1 MDTQLTYRT
10 ALQHHQQGQL
20 AQAEAL
26 YRKVLEASPQHAN
39 ALHYLGVIYHQ
50 NKQHELAIKTITE
63 ALSIEP
69 NNSDFL
75 SNQALAL
82 KAAGRL
88 EDAIKTLQHALSL
101 SPDDLEIVY
110 NLGNAYAKHHQ
121 YEGAATCYRRILQD
135 YPQDEDLKQA
145 LCHALQTLGN
155 EYQKT
160 GQYTKAE
167 SAYQEAIGV
176 ISNNAA
182 LFYNLGNAQR
192 ELGRP
197 ADAAQAYLKAI
208 QLSPSDADTYNNLG
222 NVQREL
228 GDLAAAI
235 TSYQKALDI
244 NPKLY
249 HAKVHL
255 AHQKQHICDWN
266 GLDNEI
272 SEIRDWVKIVPEA
285 QISPFAFLSM
295 PQTTAQ
301 EQKQCANNW
310 LKNRYSSAFKQGKA
324 LAFKHQTKQQ
334 NHHKKL
340 RIGYLSADF
349 RLHPLASLISEL
361 IELHDRSAFEIYA
374 YSYGV
379 NDQTLA
385 RKRLEAAFDHF
396 VDIRALSTADAA
408 RKINQDEI
416 DILVDLTGF
425 TQTSRSQIVA
435 LRPAP
440 INVSWL
446 GFPGTMG
453 NLEGESLFDYILSDG
468 FITPPTEASAY
479 SEKLALLPHTYQP
492 NDTKRPTGKTKTRME
507 YGLPEHGFVFCC
519 FNQTFKILPEVFDCW
534 MRLLKQVPN
543 SILWLL
549 ECNQWAKANLIRE
562 AEARGINK
570 ARLIFAP
577 RVQMTEHMARQ
588 SCADLFLDT
597 LPYNAHTTTS
607 DALWMGLPVLT
618 CAGNTFASRVA
629 GSLLK
634 ADNLE
639 ELITDSLEDYEN
651 KALVLASKPDE
662 LKRIKA
668 KLTKHN
674 SELPLFN
681 TLQFAKDLESRY
693 QEMWESYTKS

>member
-1 MDTQLTYRT
+1 MDIQSTYRT
-10 ALQHHQQGQL
+10 ALLHHQQGQL

-26 YRKVLEASPQHAN
+26 YRKVLEASPKHAN
-39 ALHYLGVIYHQ
+39 TLHYLGVIYHQ
-50 NKQHELAIKTITE
+50 NKQHDLAIKTIAE
-63 ALSIEP
+63 ALFIEP

-88 EDAIKTLQHALSL
+88 EEAIKNLQHALSL
-101 SPDDLEIVY
+101 APDDLEIVY
-110 NLGNAYAKHHQ
+110 NLGNAYAEHHQ
-121 YEGAATCYRRILQD
+121 YEGAATCYRRILHD
-135 YPQDEDLKQA
+135 YPQDEDFKQA
-145 LCHALQTLGN
+145 LCHALQGLGN
-155 EYQKT
+155 EHQQT
-160 GQYTKAE
+160 GQYAKAE
-167 SAYQEAIGV
+167 SAYQEAIRI
-176 ISNNAA
+176 ISNDAA
-182 LFYNLGNAQR
+182 LYYNLGNAQR
-192 ELGRP
+192 ELGKP

-208 QLSPSDADTYNNLG
+208 QHSPKDADAYNNLG

-235 TSYQKALDI
+235 ASYQKALDI

-255 AHQKQHICDWN
+255 VHQKQHICDWN
-266 GLDNEI
+266 NLDKEI
-272 SEIRDWVKIVPEA
+272 SEIRDWVKNVPEA
-285 QISPFAFLSM
+285 QISPFAFLALQ
-295 PQTTAQ
+295 QTTAQ
-301 EQKQCANNW
+301 EQKKCANNW
-310 LKNRYSSAFKQGKA
+310 LRNRYLSAFKQGKE
-324 LAFKHQTKQQ
+324 LAFKYQNNHQG
-334 NHHKKL
+334 HHKKL

-379 NDQTLA
+379 NDKTIE
-385 RKRLEAAFDHF
+385 RKRLEEAFDHF

-408 RKINQDEI
+408 SKINHDEV

-453 NLEGESLFDYILSDG
+453 DLEGVPLFDYILSDA

-492 NDTKRPTGKTKTRME
+492 NDKKRPIAKTKTLIE
-507 YGLPEHGFVFCC
+507 YGLPEDGFVFCC

-534 MRLLKQVPN
+534 MRLLNQVPN
-543 SILWLL
+543 SVLWLL

-562 AEARGINK
+562 AKAMGINK
-570 ARLIFAP
+570 ERLIFAP
-577 RVQMTEHMARQ
+577 RVQMAEHMARQ
-588 SCADLFLDT
+588 RCADLFLDT

-629 GSLLK
+629 ASLLK
-634 ADNLE
+634 AANLE

-651 KALVLASKPDE
+651 KALALASKPDQ
-662 LKRIKA
+662 LHNIKA
-668 KLTKHN
+668 RLTKHN
-674 SELPLFN
+674 AELPLFN

-693 QEMWESYTKS
+693 QDMWDNYTKP

>member
-1 MDTQLTYRT
+1 MDIQSTYRT

-20 AQAEAL
+20 AQAEVL
-26 YRKVLEASPQHAN
+26 YRKVLESSPQHAN

-50 NKQHELAIKTITE
+50 NKQHDLAIKTIAE

-75 SNQALAL
+75 SNQSLAL

-88 EDAIKTLQHALSL
+88 EEAIKTLQHALSL
-101 SPDDLEIVY
+101 APDDLEIVY
-110 NLGNAYAKHHQ
+110 NLGNAYAEHHQ
-121 YEGAATCYRRILQD
+121 YEGAATCYRRIVQD

-145 LCHALQTLGN
+145 LCHSLQALGN
-155 EYQKT
+155 EYQQT
-160 GQYTKAE
+160 GQYAKAE
-167 SAYQEAIGV
+167 SAYQEAIRI
-176 ISNNAA
+176 ISNDAA
-182 LFYNLGNAQR
+182 LYYNLGNAQR
-192 ELGRP
+192 ELGKP

-208 QLSPSDADTYNNLG
+208 QQSPKDADAYNNLG

-228 GDLAAAI
+228 SDLAAAI
-235 TSYQKALDI
+235 ASYKKALDI

-255 AHQKQHICDWN
+255 VHQKQHICDWN
-266 GLDNEI
+266 GLDNDV
-272 SEIRDWVKIVPEA
+272 SEIRDWVKNVPEA

-310 LKNRYSSAFKQGKA
+310 LKNRYSSAFKQSKS

-334 NHHKKL
+334 AQHKKL

-374 YSYGV
+374 YSYGG
-379 NDQTLA
+379 NDQTVE
-385 RKRLEAAFDHF
+385 RKRLQEAFDHF
-396 VDIRALSTADAA
+396 VDIRTLSTADAA

-435 LRPAP
+435 LRPAL

-453 NLEGESLFDYILSDG
+453 DLEGEPLFNYILSDG
-468 FITPPTEASAY
+468 FITPPNEANAY

-492 NDTKRPTGKTKTRME
+492 NDTKRPIGKTMTRTE

-543 SILWLL
+543 SVLWLL
-549 ECNQWAKANLIRE
+549 ECNQWAKANLMRE

-570 ARLIFAP
+570 ERLIFAP
-577 RVQMTEHMARQ
+577 RVPMTEHMARQ
-588 SCADLFLDT
+588 RCADLFLDT
-597 LPYNAHTTTS
+597 LPYNAHTTAS

-618 CAGNTFASRVA
+618 CAGDTFASRVA

-634 ADNLE
+634 ATNLE
-639 ELITDSLEDYEN
+639 ELMTDSLEDYES
-651 KALVLASKPDE
+651 KAFALANSPDE

-668 KLTKHN
+668 QLTKHN
-674 SELPLFN
+674 TGLPLFN
-681 TLQFAKDLESRY
+681 TSLFAKDLECQY
-693 QEMWESYTKS
+693 QSMWKAHTEA

>member
-1 MDTQLTYRT
+1 MDIQSTYRT
-10 ALQHHQQGQL
+10 ALHHHQQGQL

-50 NKQHELAIKTITE
+50 NKQHDLAIKTIAE

-82 KAAGRL
+82 KAAGFL
-88 EDAIKTLQHALSL
+88 DEAIKTLQHALSL
-101 SPDDLEIVY
+101 APDDLEIVY
-110 NLGNAYAKHHQ
+110 NLGNAYAEYHQ
-121 YEGAATCYRRILQD
+121 YEGAATSYRRILQD

-145 LCHALQTLGN
+145 LCHALQALGN
-155 EYQKT
+155 EYQQT
-160 GQYTKAE
+160 GQYAKAE
-167 SAYQEAIGV
+167 SAYQEAIRI
-176 ISNNAA
+176 ISNDAA
-182 LFYNLGNAQR
+182 LYYNLGNAQR
-192 ELGRP
+192 ELGKP

-208 QLSPSDADTYNNLG
+208 QQSPKDDDAYNNLG

-235 TSYQKALDI
+235 ASYQKALDI

-255 AHQKQHICDWN
+255 VHQKQHICDWN
-266 GLDNEI
+266 GLDNEVI
-272 SEIRDWVKIVPEA
+272 EIRDWVKNVPEA

-301 EQKQCANNW
+301 EQKHCANHW
-310 LKNRYSSAFKQGKA
+310 IKNRYSSAFKEGKA
-324 LAFKHQTKQQ
+324 LAFKHQTEQQ
-334 NHHKKL
+334 SLHKKL

-349 RLHPLASLISEL
+349 RLHPLASLITEL

-379 NDQTLA
+379 YDQSA
-385 RKRLEAAFDHF
+385 ERKRLEAAFDHF
-396 VDIRALSTADAA
+396 VDIRVLSTADAA

-425 TQTSRSQIVA
+425 TQTSRTQIVA

-453 NLEGESLFDYILSDG
+453 DLEGEPLFDYILSDG

-492 NDTKRPTGKTKTRME
+492 NDTKRPIGKTKTRIE

-534 MRLLKQVPN
+534 MRLLNQVPN
-543 SILWLL
+543 SVLWLL

-562 AEARGINK
+562 AEARSINK
-570 ARLIFAP
+570 ERLIFAP
-577 RVQMTEHMARQ
+577 RVQMAEHMARQ
-588 SCADLFLDT
+588 ACADLFLDT
-597 LPYNAHTTTS
+597 QPYNAHTTTS

-634 ADNLE
+634 AANLD
-639 ELITDSLEDYEN
+639 ELITYSLNDYEN
-651 KALVLASKPDE
+651 KALTLATNPDD
-662 LKRIKA
+662 LTRIKA
-668 KLTKHN
+668 LLLAHR
-674 SELPLFN
+674 EGLPLFD
-681 TLQFAKDLESRY
+681 TPKFVKDLENLY
-693 QEMWESYTKS
+693 KHIKPAH

>member
-1 MDTQLTYRT
+1 MDINLTYRS

-20 AQAEAL
+20 TQAETL

-50 NKQHELAIKTITE
+50 NKQHDLAIKTIAE

-82 KAAGRL
+82 KADGRL
-88 EDAIKTLQHALSL
+88 EEAIKTLQQALSL
-101 SPDDLEIVY
+101 APDDLEIVY
-110 NLGNAYAKHHQ
+110 NLGNAYAEHHQ
-121 YEGAATCYRRILQD
+121 YEGATTCYRRILQD

-145 LCHALQTLGN
+145 LCHALQALGN
-155 EYQKT
+155 EYQQA
-160 GQYTKAE
+160 GQYTNAE
-167 SAYQEAIGV
+167 SAYHEAIRIIGNEG
-176 ISNNAA
+176 S
-182 LFYNLGNAQR
+182 LYYNLGNAQR
-192 ELGRP
+192 ELGK
-197 ADAAQAYLKAI
+197 AAEAALQYQKAI
-208 QLSPSDADTYNNLG
+208 QLNPSDADAYNNLG

-228 GDLAAAI
+228 GDLASSIA
-235 TSYQKALDI
+235 SYQKALAL
-244 NPKLY
+244 NPHLY

-255 AHQKQHICDWN
+255 VHQKQHICDWKD
-266 GLDNEI
+266 LEKDI
-272 SEIRDWVKIVPEA
+272 SEIRFWVSNRPEA

-295 PQTTAQ
+295 PKTTAQ
-301 EQKQCANNW
+301 EQKQCAKNW
-310 LKNRYSSAFKQGKA
+310 LKNRYKASFEQGVA
-324 LAFKHQTKQQ
+324 LAFTHKTHHQ
-334 NHHKKL
+334 KL

-361 IELHDRSAFEIYA
+361 IERHDRTSFEVYA

-379 NDQTLA
+379 NDQSA
-385 RKRLEAAFDHF
+385 ERKRLEAAFDHF
-396 VDIRALSTADAA
+396 VDIRALSTSDAA

-425 TQTSRSQIVA
+425 TQTSRTQIVA

-453 NLEGESLFDYILSDG
+453 DLEGEPLFDYILSDG
-468 FITPPTEASAY
+468 FITTPTEASAY

-492 NDTKRPTGKTKTRME
+492 NDTKRPIGKTKTRIE
-507 YGLPEHGFVFCC
+507 YGLPAHGFVFCS

-543 SILWLL
+543 SVLWLL

-562 AEARGINK
+562 AEARSIDK

-577 RVQMTEHMARQ
+577 RVQMAEHMARQ
-588 SCADLFLDT
+588 ACADLFLDT
-597 LPYNAHTTTS
+597 QPYNAHTTTS

-629 GSLLK
+629 ASLLK
-634 ADNLE
+634 AANLE
-639 ELITDSLEDYEN
+639 ELITYSLEDYEN
-651 KALVLASKPDE
+651 KALALASKPDE
-662 LKRIKA
+662 QKRIKS
-668 KLTKHN
+668 KLTKLN
-674 SELPLFN
+674 AEVPLFN
-681 TLQFAKDLESRY
+681 TLQFAKDLESLF
-693 QEMWESYTKS
+693 QEMWNHLRT

>member
-1 MDTQLTYRT
+1 MDIQSTYRT

-50 NKQHELAIKTITE
+50 NKKHDLAIKTIAE

-82 KAAGRL
+82 KDAGRL
-88 EDAIKTLQHALSL
+88 QEAIKTLQLALSL
-101 SPDDLEIVY
+101 APDDLEIVY
-110 NLGNAYAKHHQ
+110 NLGNAYAEQHQ

-135 YPQDEDLKQA
+135 YPQDEDLKQL
-145 LCHALQTLGN
+145 LCHALQALGN
-155 EYQKT
+155 EHQQT
-160 GQYTKAE
+160 GQYAKAE
-167 SAYQEAIGV
+167 SAYQEAIRI
-176 ISNNAA
+176 ISNDAA
-182 LFYNLGNAQR
+182 LYYNLGNAQR
-192 ELGRP
+192 ELGKP
-197 ADAAQAYLKAI
+197 ADAAQAYLKAT
-208 QLSPSDADTYNNLG
+208 QLSPNDADAFNNLG
-222 NVQREL
+222 NAQREL

-235 TSYQKALDI
+235 ASYQKALDI

-255 AHQKQHICDWN
+255 VHQKQHVCDWN
-266 GLDNEI
+266 GLDNEV
-272 SEIRDWVKIVPEA
+272 SEIRDWVKNVPEA

-324 LAFKHQTKQQ
+324 LAFKHQTNQQ
-334 NHHKKL
+334 AQHKKL

-349 RLHPLASLISEL
+349 RLHPLVSLISEL

-379 NDQTLA
+379 NDQTLE

-425 TQTSRSQIVA
+425 TQTSRSQIVT

-440 INVSWL
+440 INVNWL

-453 NLEGESLFDYILSDG
+453 DLEGEPLFDYILSDG

-492 NDTKRPTGKTKTRME
+492 NDTKRPIGKTKTHME

-543 SILWLL
+543 SVLWLL

-570 ARLIFAP
+570 ERLIFAP
-577 RVQMTEHMARQ
+577 RVEMAEHMARQ
-588 SCADLFLDT
+588 CCADLFLDT

-618 CAGNTFASRVA
+618 CAGDTFASRVA

-634 ADNLE
+634 AAYLE
-639 ELITDSLEDYEN
+639 ELITDSLEEYEN
-651 KALVLASKPDE
+651 KALELASKPDE
-662 LKRIKA
+662 LKRIKD

-674 SELPLFN
+674 AELPLFN
-681 TLQFAKDLESRY
+681 TLQFAKYLESRY
-693 QEMWESYTKS
+693 QEMWESYSQS

>member
-1 MDTQLTYRT
+1 MDIQSTYRS
-10 ALQHHQQGQL
+10 ALEHHQQGQL
-20 AQAEAL
+20 VQAEAL
-26 YRKVLEASPQHAN
+26 YRKVLNASPQHAD

-50 NKQHELAIKTITE
+50 NKQHDLAIETIAE

-88 EDAIKTLQHALSL
+88 EEAIKTLKHALNL
-101 SPDDLEIVY
+101 APNDLEIHY
-110 NLGNAYAKHHQ
+110 NLGNAYAEHLQH
-121 YEGAATCYRRILQD
+121 EEAAKCYRRILQD
-135 YPQDEDLKQA
+135 HPKDEDLKEA
-145 LCHALQTLGN
+145 LCHAMQALGN
-155 EYQKT
+155 EHQQT
-160 GQYTKAE
+160 GQYEKAE
-167 SAYQEAIGV
+167 SAYQEAIQTIGNEA
-176 ISNNAA
+176 S
-182 LFYNLGNAQR
+182 LYYNLGNAQR
-192 ELGRP
+192 ELGK
-197 ADAAQAYLKAI
+197 AAEAAQQYQKAI
-208 QLSPSDADTYNNLG
+208 QLSPNDADAFNNLG

-235 TSYQKALDI
+235 ASYQKALDI

-255 AHQKQHICDWN
+255 VHQKQHICDWID
-266 GLDNEI
+266 LEQDI
-272 SEIRDWVKIVPEA
+272 REIRAWVSNAQEA

-295 PQTTAQ
+295 PNITAQ
-301 EQKQCANNW
+301 EQKQCANHW
-310 LKNRYSSAFKQGKA
+310 LKNRYTSAFIQGKA
-324 LAFKHQTKQQ
+324 LAFKHHTKDQA
-334 NHHKKL
+334 HHKKL

-374 YSYGV
+374 YSYGL
-379 NDQTLA
+379 NDQTEE

-453 NLEGESLFDYILSDG
+453 DLDGEPLFDYIFSDA

-492 NDTKRPTGKTKTRME
+492 NDTKRPIGKAKSRPE
-507 YGLPEHGFVFCC
+507 YGLPENSFVFCC
-519 FNQTFKILPEVFDCW
+519 FNQTFKILPDVFDCW
-534 MRLLKQVPN
+534 MRLLTQTPN
-543 SILWLL
+543 SVLWLL
-549 ECNQWAKANLIRE
+549 ECNQWAKRNLFLE

-577 RVQMTEHMARQ
+577 RVSMTDHIARQ
-588 SCADLFLDT
+588 TCADLFLDT
-597 LPYNAHTTTS
+597 APYNAHTTTS

-618 CAGNTFASRVA
+618 CTGETFASRVA
-629 GSLLK
+629 GSLLR
-634 ADNLE
+634 AANLA
-639 ELITDSLEDYEN
+639 ELVTYSLKDYES
-651 KALVLASKPDE
+651 KALLLANNPDE

-668 KLTKHN
+668 QLSKHN
-674 SELPLFN
+674 AKLPLFDKN
-681 TLQFAKDLESRY
+681 HFAKNLEWHY
-693 QEMWESYTKS
+693 KHMWKDYTKA

>member
-1 MDTQLTYRT
+1 MDIQSTYRT

-88 EDAIKTLQHALSL
+88 QEAIKTLQHALSL
-101 SPDDLEIVY
+101 APDDLEIVY
-110 NLGNAYAKHHQ
+110 NLGNAYAEHHQ
-121 YEGAATCYRRILQD
+121 YEGAATSYRRILQD

-145 LCHALQTLGN
+145 LCHALQALGN
-155 EYQKT
+155 EHQQT
-160 GQYTKAE
+160 GQYAKAE
-167 SAYQEAIGV
+167 SAYQEAIRI
-176 ISNNAA
+176 ISNDAA
-182 LFYNLGNAQR
+182 LYYNLGNAQR
-192 ELGRP
+192 ELGKP
-197 ADAAQAYLKAI
+197 ADAAQAYLKAT
-208 QLSPSDADTYNNLG
+208 QLSPSDADAYNNLG

-235 TSYQKALDI
+235 ASYQKALDI

-255 AHQKQHICDWN
+255 VHQMQHICDWN
-266 GLDNEI
+266 GLDNEV
-272 SEIRDWVKIVPEA
+272 SEIRDWVKNVPEA

-379 NDQTLA
+379 NDQTLE

-396 VDIRALSTADAA
+396 VDIRALSTVDAA

-440 INVSWL
+440 INVNWL
-446 GFPGTMG
+446 GFPGSMG
-453 NLEGESLFDYILSDG
+453 DLEGEPLLDYILSDD
-468 FITPPTEASAY
+468 FITPLTEASAY

-492 NDTKRPTGKTKTRME
+492 NDTKRPIGKTKTRIE

-543 SILWLL
+543 SVLWLL

-570 ARLIFAP
+570 ERLIFAP
-577 RVQMTEHMARQ
+577 RVQMAEHMARQ
-588 SCADLFLDT
+588 RCADLFLDT

-618 CAGNTFASRVA
+618 CAGDTFASRVA

-634 ADNLE
+634 AANLD
-639 ELITDSLEDYEN
+639 ELITYSLSDYEN
-651 KALVLASKPDE
+651 KALALATNHYD
-662 LKRIKA
+662 LTRIKA
-668 KLTKHN
+668 HLLAYRQG
-674 SELPLFN
+674 LPLFD
-681 TLQFAKDLESRY
+681 TPQFVKDLESLYKRI
-693 QEMWESYTKS
+693 KPAH